1 MIMDCVFLRQY
12 QINALKA
19 LQGNLYD
26 VEIRGF
32 CLRWQPGREKTLTS
46 AAVIRLFLRSGNAN
60 RVAFLV
66 DRIELE
72 NQAKKNFQNYLAP
85 DYHTVIFKENVDDWR
100 KAEVVVSTVQT
111 LMFNNKYKR
120 FFKPT
125 DFPLSLP
132 MKVIVPSMETAVLYS
147 SIFSAISWTD
157 GYAQR
162 LYQEY

>member
-1 MIMDCVFLRQY
+1 MV
-12 QINALKA
+12 
-19 LQGNLYD
+19 
-26 VEIRGF
+26 IRDF
-32 CLRWQPGREKTLTS
+32 CLRWQPVGKTLTS

-60 RVAFLV
+60 RVLFLV

-125 DFPLSLP
+125 DFSL
-132 MKVIVPSMETAVLYS
+132 IIADESHRSINGNSRAV
-147 SIFSAISWTD
+147 FSAISLD
-157 GYAQR
+157 
-162 LYQEY
+162 